1 MIKLLKRYFKSY
13 RVSLILTLILT
24 LFQVVFQ
31 LLLPQLTDNILKN
44 GVAANDMGYI
54 YRTGAFML
62 AMTVLVGLC
71 MLGVSYSSAVF
82 AGKFTSGCRQE
93 MFHKV
98 CYSSQTQFG
107 KYGSSTLSNRF
118 TNDLPFLALAIMML
132 LRNAL
137 STPLIGIG
145 AIIII
150 FTMNVPL
157 SLILLAGF
165 VLSIVYEVYAMK
177 RTQPMFRS
185 GLAALDRLN
194 LLAKEKLGGVRTIRA
209 FNRQD
214 AERVHTDE
222 AIERVY
228 QLDLHSYN
236 SISAMVTL
244 IQLVM
249 NIVLVI
255 VFYMSSGYVRQGI
268 MGASDLVKYVQYIV
282 NFIASVS
289 SISNIIQWIPRSQL
303 CAGRILEIVDQDVS
317 DEENESDAAAFID
330 AKKGEVVF
338 DHVTYGYE
346 GADRSVLNDL
356 SFHISP
362 GETAAFIGTTG
373 SGKTTL
379 ISLILGLYRN
389 YSGSVSVN
397 GCENKGTSRKSL
409 SSAISYAPQKS
420 RMLQKSIL
428 NNLKLSDED
437 ITDQEA
443 EKALSMACIN
453 DLVQEKEEKLNF
465 MIDQGGMNVS
475 GGQRQ
480 RLSLARAVAKD
491 ADIYIFDDSFSALDA
506 KTEVSARCSILRYL
520 KENKKTAILVSQRI
534 KTIMDA
540 DRIYLIDNGRI
551 AGEGTHRQLLEQNAL
566 YREIYQTQF
575 HTAV

>member
-1 MIKLLKRYFKSY
+1 MIRLLKKYFRSY
-13 RVSLILTLILT
+13 RTSLILTILLT

-31 LLLPQLTDNILKN
+31 LLLPQFTDNILKN
-44 GVAANDMGYI
+44 GVAVNDMGYI
-54 YRTGAFML
+54 YRMGAVML
-62 AMTVLVGLC
+62 VMTILVGLC
-71 MLGVSYSSAVF
+71 MLGVSYFSSVF
-82 AGKFTSGCRQE
+82 AGRFTSSCRND

-107 KYGSSTLSNRF
+107 KYGASTLSNRF
-118 TNDLPFLALAIMML
+118 TNDLPFLALSIMMFM
-132 LRNAL
+132 RNAL
-137 STPLIGIG
+137 STPLIGAG

-157 SLILLAGF
+157 SLVLIAGF
-165 VLSIVYEVYAMK
+165 VVCIIYLIFAMK
-177 RTQPMFRS
+177 KTQPMFNR
-185 GLAALDRLN
+185 GIIALDRLN
-194 LLAKEKLGGVRTIRA
+194 LLSKEKLTGVRTIRA
-209 FNRQD
+209 FNRQEY
-214 AERVHTDE
+214 ERARADE
-222 AIERVY
+222 TIDQVY
-228 QLDLHSYN
+228 SLDLRSYN
-236 SISAMVTL
+236 SVSKIITL

-249 NIVLVI
+249 NIILVF
-255 VFYMSSGYVRQGI
+255 VFFMSSGYVRQGI
-268 MGASDLVKYVQYIV
+268 MQASDLVKYVQYIV

-317 DEENESDAAAFID
+317 EEENEQDQAHFID
-330 AKKGEVVF
+330 SRKGEVVF

-346 GADRSVLNDL
+346 GANMNVLNDL
-356 SFHISP
+356 SFRISP

-379 ISLILGLYRN
+379 ISLIMGLYKD
-389 YSGSVSVN
+389 YAGSVSVN

-409 SSAISYAPQKS
+409 SSVISYAPQKS
-420 RMLQKSIL
+420 RVLQKSIID
-428 NNLKLSDED
+428 NLKLSDEA

-443 EKALSMACIN
+443 EAALSMACID
-453 DLVQEKEEKLNF
+453 DLVNEKDEKLNF
-465 MIDQGGMNVS
+465 KLDQGGMNVS

-506 KTEVSARCSILRYL
+506 KTEVSARTGILRYL
-520 KENKKTAILVSQRI
+520 KDHGKTSILVSQRI

-551 AGEGTHRQLLEQNAL
+551 VGEGTHRQLLEQNAL

-575 HTAV
+575 NIAV